1 MYRQQTATF
10 LHCMA
15 RKKERER
22 RARQE
27 LRTAAPRDRAVLG
40 RQRLSAKTEQMRSCA
55 RMSARGW
62 PKLRRGRGGRGV
74 AHRIGVPPVRLFGG
88 RILPP
93 AVFRRCCRVPQPA
106 QPRYFWRR
114 SESASAASTRRR
126 RGARAQDTPTASCCW
141 SCASIAARPPDRPES
156 SAKLTRVDSGYCPLR
171 SIAAL
176 LDMEGCEST
185 SSSPDPWPICACSRV
200 RRRGLR
206 APHASLLERSSW
218 SGLTQ
223 HAGQDCADRRC
234 GRGGRCVCILVQCS

>member
-1 MYRQQTATF
+1 M
-10 LHCMA
+10 
-15 RKKERER
+15 RKKEER

-27 LRTAAPRDRAVLG
+27 LRRAAPRDRAVLG

-88 RILPP
+88 QILPP
-93 AVFRRCCRVPQPA
+93 AVFRRCCRA
-106 QPRYFWRR
+106 LCRSRARYFWRR

-126 RGARAQDTPTASCCW
+126 RGARAQDAPSASCCW
-141 SCASIAARPPDRPES
+141 SWASIAARPPDRPES

-176 LDMEGCEST
+176 LDMEDCESRHH
-185 SSSPDPWPICACSRV
+185 PPPILGQFVHAVVSGDAGC
-200 RRRGLR
+200 
-206 APHASLLERSSW
+206 APHTRCALTASP
-218 SGLTQ
+218 
-223 HAGQDCADRRC
+223 
-234 GRGGRCVCILVQCS
+234 VV

>member
-1 MYRQQTATF
+1 MPRVRTETIA
-10 LHCMA
+10 LRW
-15 RKKERER
+15 RKKRKR
-22 RARQE
+22 KRARQE
-27 LRTAAPRDRAVLG
+27 LRREAPRGLPVLG

-93 AVFRRCCRVPQPA
+93 AVFRRCCRA
-106 QPRYFWRR
+106 LCRSRARYFWLR

-156 SAKLTRVDSGYCPLR
+156 TAKLTRVDSGYCPLR

-176 LDMEGCEST
+176 LDMEDCESRHH
-185 SSSPDPWPICACSRV
+185 PPPIRGQTNLCMQSCQAARAARPTRV
-200 RRRGLR
+200 
-206 APHASLLERSSW
+206 AP
-218 SGLTQ
+218 
-223 HAGQDCADRRC
+223 
-234 GRGGRCVCILVQCS
+234 